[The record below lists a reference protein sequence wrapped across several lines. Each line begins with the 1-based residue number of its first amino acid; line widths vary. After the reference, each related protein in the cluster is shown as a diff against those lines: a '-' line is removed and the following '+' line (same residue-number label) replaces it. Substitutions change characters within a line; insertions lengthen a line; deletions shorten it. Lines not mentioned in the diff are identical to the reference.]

1 MRPQTL
7 AAVSRRSIDPLDRL
21 LDEAEGYLILG
32 LPAASARLL
41 ESRPH
46 WTARRARWAF
56 LKGWTL
62 KRQGDLRAA
71 VSLLEEALRL
81 DPGQFEAGL
90 MLAWCHRRTHRL
102 AQAIDDLESLK
113 PIAPTSAR
121 LRYNLA
127 CYWSLACCPRKAV
140 VELETALMLRPHWIA
155 RALREP
161 DFDPIRND
169 PHFLRIIPFAPPT
182 LATEPAANSNGPLHA
197 NLKSNASG
205 TDH

>member
-7 AAVSRRSIDPLDRL
+7 AAVSRRIMDPLDCL
-21 LDEAEGYLILG
+21 LDEAEGYLMLG
-32 LPAASARLL
+32 LPRPAGRLL
-41 ESRPH
+41 ESRPL

-56 LKGWTL
+56 LKGWML

-71 VSLLEEALRL
+71 VALLEEAIRL
-81 DPGQFEAGL
+81 DPGQVEAGL

-102 AQAIDDLESLK
+102 AQAIDGLESLK
-113 PIAPTSAR
+113 PIAPISAR

-140 VELETALMLRPHWIA
+140 AELETALAFRPHWIG
-155 RALREP
+155 RALRDP
-161 DFDPIRND
+161 DFDPIRHD
-169 PHFLRIIPFAPPT
+169 PHFLRVIPFAPPACDT
-182 LATEPAANSNGPLHA
+182 PLV
-197 NLKSNASG
+197 NLKSNVMG